1 MLTIERLS
9 QLAHQLTDDAGVASR
24 RHGKRRYGRVLMRS
38 TSLERALRS
47 SEQRSTDIFSARD
60 VESIKQRALASI
72 RSQEPPERR
81 FFQMQ

>member
-1 MLTIERLS
+1 VRAGYYKD
-9 QLAHQLTDDAGVASR
+9 QLREPQARQAQI
-24 RHGKRRYGRVLMRS
+24 
-38 TSLERALRS
+38 RALRS